1 MSTARP
7 AAPTPARPQ
16 ESTHHHR
23 DVTGGW
29 LRPTVFGAMD
39 GLVTNVSLIA
49 GVGGGG
55 GDRSSLIL
63 AGIAG
68 LVAGAF
74 SMATGEYTS
83 VQSQNELVRAEVDLE
98 RRELTRN
105 PEREMRE
112 LADAFVEKGVDP
124 KLAQEVAEQVSRHPA
139 EALRLHAQEEL
150 GVDPNELP
158 SPWVAAFSSFFSFS
172 FGAVIPLLTFFAGVS
187 ALWPALVVS
196 AVTLYAAGAIVAR
209 LTNKPLWFGGLRQL
223 ALATLAAGVTYLIGR
238 GIGASV
244 T

>member
-1 MSTARP
+1 MTIGEP
-7 AAPTPARPQ
+7 AAQTPARPH
-16 ESTHHHR
+16 EPTHQHR
-23 DVTGGW
+23 DVSGGW

-55 GDRSSLIL
+55 ADRSQLIL
-63 AGIAG
+63 AGLAG

-83 VQSQNELVRAEVDLE
+83 VQSQNELVHAEVELE

-105 PEREMRE
+105 PEREIRE
-112 LADAFVEKGVDP
+112 LADAFVDKGVEP
-124 KLAQEVAEQVSRHPA
+124 ELAQEVATQVSRDPD

-150 GVDPNELP
+150 GIDPNELP

-172 FGAVIPLLTFFAGVS
+172 FGAIIPLLTFFAGVS
-187 ALWPALVVS
+187 ALWPSLVVS
-196 AVTLYAAGAIVAR
+196 AVTLYVAGAVVAR
-209 LTNKPLWFGGLRQL
+209 LTSKPMWFGGLRQL
-223 ALATLAAGVTYLIGR
+223 ALATLAAGVTYLVGR